1 VSLRTTLVIST
12 LLFFAVLSGAV
23 TIQAYRI
30 QAQHR
35 VDVVQD
41 RLSEAKDRNRRLRA
55 EVAIAESPDR
65 IMAEALAMGMV
76 EPGPVLPLVS
86 TTPTTAPEPARGS
99 TGATAPN
106 AEAAAAAADE
116 ETPAR

>member
-41 RLSEAKDRNRRLRA
+41 RLSEAKDRNRSLRA

-86 TTPTTAPEPARGS
+86 TTPTTAPEPGP
-99 TGATAPN
+99 TGAAAPN
-106 AEAAAAAADE
+106 AEAAAPAADE

>member
-1 VSLRTTLVIST
+1 MSLRTTLAIST
-12 LLFFAVLSGAV
+12 LLFFVVLSGAV

-30 QAQHR
+30 QGQHR
-35 VDVVQD
+35 LDVVQE
-41 RLSEAKDRNRRLRA
+41 RLTEAQDANRSLRA

-86 TTPTTAPEPARGS
+86 TTPSTTPDPASDEGAS
-99 TGATAPN
+99 T
-106 AEAAAAAADE
+106 AESLPPVADE
-116 ETPAR
+116 GTPAR